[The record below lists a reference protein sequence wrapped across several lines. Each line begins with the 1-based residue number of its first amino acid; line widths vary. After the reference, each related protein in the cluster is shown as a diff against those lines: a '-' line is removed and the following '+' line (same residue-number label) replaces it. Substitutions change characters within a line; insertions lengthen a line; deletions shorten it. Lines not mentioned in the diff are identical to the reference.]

1 MGTDI
6 GTDRARAF
14 SASTLCEAF
23 QITSAERAGQLAV
36 RSHDGAVELTHAALG
51 ERVRALAA
59 GLAGLGVERGDRV
72 ALMLTNRPEFHL
84 IDTAAMH
91 LGAVPFSI
99 YNTSPPAQIAYLLTD
114 AAPRVIVTERL
125 FADAVRAANV
135 PADHLVIVD
144 RDETDGDG
152 LGVGDRDGAGDG
164 DTVGGGVLDLAGI
177 EATPAPEGFD
187 FEAAWRA
194 VRPDDLLTLIYT
206 SGTTGPPKGVE
217 LTHASMMA
225 EIRGLQEAMP
235 VTPGG
240 RLISYLPSAHVADR
254 WTSHYSGLMT
264 WGMTVT
270 TCPDPKALVGVAAQV
285 HPTFFGGVP
294 RIWEKLKAALEMLF
308 PAELEAGDAAAAQK
322 IKAAIGLDQAELFV
336 AGAAPTPRDVLDFFA
351 RIDIPLLEGWGMS
364 ETSGFVTIIR
374 PGDPCPG
381 SVGPPLPGMEV
392 RLAGDG
398 ELLCRGPV
406 VMRGYRDRP
415 DLTAETVDADGWLH
429 TGDVATIDAAGRV
442 TIVDRKKEMI
452 ISAGGKNMS
461 PANIEN
467 AVKAESPLIAHAVCV
482 GDNRPY
488 NVALIVLD
496 PETAA
501 GRDPADP
508 ATQAE
513 IEAAVGRANAQL
525 SRVEQIKRFAVIADD
540 WAPGGEELTPTMKLK
555 RRPIAARYEREIE
568 HLYR

>member
-6 GTDRARAF
+6 GTDMARAF

-23 QITSAERAGQLAV
+23 QLTSAERADQVAV
-36 RSHDGAVELTHAALG
+36 RSHDGAVALTHARLA
-51 ERVRALAA
+51 ERVSALAA

-84 IDTAAMH
+84 VDTAAMH

-125 FADAVRAANV
+125 FADAVRAADV
-135 PADHLVIVD
+135 AADHLVIVD
-144 RDETDGDG
+144 RNDGDIG
-152 LGVGDRDGAGDG
+152 DGADDG
-164 DTVGGGVLDLAGI
+164 ALDLADV
-177 EATPAPEGFD
+177 EATPAPDGFD

-194 VRPDDLLTLIYT
+194 VQPDDLLTLIYT

-270 TCPDPKALVGVAAQV
+270 TCPDPKALVGLAAQI

-294 RIWEKLKAALEMLF
+294 RIWEKLKAALELLF
-308 PAELEAGDAAAAQK
+308 PAELESGDAAAAQK
-322 IKAAIGLDQAELFV
+322 IKAAIGLDQAELFIT
-336 AGAAPTPRDVLDFFA
+336 GAAPTPLDVLDFFA

-364 ETSGFVTIIR
+364 ETSGFVTINR
-374 PGDPCPG
+374 PGDPRPG
-381 SVGPPLPGMEV
+381 SVGLPLPGMEV
-392 RLAGDG
+392 RLADDG
-398 ELLCRGPV
+398 ELLCRGPL

-415 DLTAETVDADGWLH
+415 DLTAEAVDADGWLH
-429 TGDVATIDAAGRV
+429 TGDVATIDSGGRV
-442 TIVDRKKEMI
+442 AIVDRKKEMI

-467 AVKAESPLIAHAVCV
+467 AVKAQSLLIAHAVCV

-508 ATQAE
+508 ATLAE
-513 IEAAVGRANAQL
+513 IEAAVERANAGL
-525 SRVEQIKRFAVIADD
+525 SRVEQIKKFAVIADD
-540 WAPGGEELTPTMKLK
+540 WAPGGDELTPTMKLK

>member
-1 MGTDI
+1 LGTDI
-6 GTDRARAF
+6 GTDMARAF

-23 QITSAERAGQLAV
+23 QLTSAERADQVAV
-36 RSHDGAVELTHAALG
+36 RSHDGAVALTHARLA
-51 ERVRALAA
+51 ERVSALAA

-84 IDTAAMH
+84 VDTAAMH

-125 FADAVRAANV
+125 FADAVRAADV
-135 PADHLVIVD
+135 AADHLVIVD
-144 RDETDGDG
+144 RNDGDIG
-152 LGVGDRDGAGDG
+152 DGADDG
-164 DTVGGGVLDLAGI
+164 ALDLADV
-177 EATPAPEGFD
+177 EATPAPDGFD

-194 VRPDDLLTLIYT
+194 VQPDDLLTLIYT

-270 TCPDPKALVGVAAQV
+270 TCPDPKALVGLAAQI

-294 RIWEKLKAALEMLF
+294 RIWEKLKAALELLF
-308 PAELEAGDAAAAQK
+308 PAELESGDAAAAQK
-322 IKAAIGLDQAELFV
+322 IKAAIGLDQAELFIT
-336 AGAAPTPRDVLDFFA
+336 GAAPTPLDVLDFFA

-364 ETSGFVTIIR
+364 ETSGFVTINR
-374 PGDPCPG
+374 PGDPRPG
-381 SVGPPLPGMEV
+381 SVGLPLPGMEV
-392 RLAGDG
+392 RLADDG
-398 ELLCRGPV
+398 ELLCRGPL

-415 DLTAETVDADGWLH
+415 DLTAEAVDADGWLH
-429 TGDVATIDAAGRV
+429 TGDVATIDSGGRV
-442 TIVDRKKEMI
+442 AIVDRKKEMI

-467 AVKAESPLIAHAVCV
+467 AVKAQSLLIAHAVCV

-508 ATQAE
+508 ATLAE
-513 IEAAVGRANAQL
+513 IEAAVERANAGL
-525 SRVEQIKRFAVIADD
+525 SRVEQIKKFAVIADD
-540 WAPGGEELTPTMKLK
+540 WAPGGDELTPTMKLK